1 MHHPFSAGKTSS
13 RRQVRLFCLPYA
25 GAGASRYFRW
35 ATEFP
40 KNIKVC
46 PILLPGREGRI
57 GEPPYTEMADLV
69 SALSVALAP
78 ELDRPFAI
86 FGHSMGA
93 LIGFELARRL
103 RRDFGATPLHL
114 FASGYRAPHLPH
126 NEPKLHDLAAGDFFL
141 HIRGLQDAPDEA
153 TGNEEFMALM
163 LPTLRADLK
172 LCETYRYRPDRP
184 LNCPISAFG
193 GLNDRRVKKPDLA
206 AWAEHSTAAF
216 TLRMMQGGHLF
227 LNERESNIIRFI
239 FEDLSSRV
247 EGR

>member
-1 MHHPFSAGKTSS
+1 MHHPFLAGKTNS
-13 RRQVRLFCLPYA
+13 RCQVRLFCLPYA

-40 KNIKVC
+40 EEINVC

-57 GEPPYTEMADLV
+57 SEPPYTEMDDLV
-69 SALSVALAP
+69 SALSQALAP

-93 LIGFELARRL
+93 LIGFELARL
-103 RRDFGATPLHL
+103 IRRDFGATPVHL

-126 NEPKLHDLAAGDFFL
+126 NESKLHYLAAGDFSL
-141 HIRGLQDAPDEA
+141 RIRSLQDAPDEA

-172 LCETYRYRPDRP
+172 LCETYRYRHDRP
-184 LNCPISAFG
+184 LNCPVSAFG
-193 GLNDRRVKKPDLA
+193 GLNDRQVKELDLA
-206 AWAEHSTAAF
+206 AWAKHSTAAF
-216 TLRMMQGGHLF
+216 TLRMMRGGHLF
-227 LNERESNIIRFI
+227 LNERESNIVRFI

-247 EGR
+247 ESR